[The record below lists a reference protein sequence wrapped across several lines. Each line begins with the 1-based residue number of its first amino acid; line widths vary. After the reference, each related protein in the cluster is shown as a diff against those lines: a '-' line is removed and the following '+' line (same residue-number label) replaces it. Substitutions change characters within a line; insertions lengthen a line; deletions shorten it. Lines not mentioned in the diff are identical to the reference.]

1 MDFKTFFIKK
11 VMMSFY
17 VTVTCITLAM
27 AVIGLVF
34 ESDTRFGYEA
44 FFSPLIFGAISSLPL
59 LIKYSRTE
67 LSFRQTLVRE
77 GLHFILLEVLVLA
90 VLYQSGVLTDV
101 SMGIALGISILII
114 NITVHLVLFIND
126 KKTADEFNEAL
137 KVYQVSENP
146 DPAE

>member
-1 MDFKTFFIKK
+1 MDFKTFFVKK

-17 VTVTCITLAM
+17 VTVTLITLAM

-34 ESDTRFGYEA
+34 EKDTRFGYEA

-77 GLHFILLEVLVLA
+77 GLHFILLELLILT
-90 VLYQSGVLTDV
+90 VLYQSGILTDV
-101 SMGIALGISILII
+101 SMGVTLGVSILII

-126 KKTADEFNEAL
+126 RKTADEFNKAL
-137 KVYQVSENP
+137 LSYQLSENP
-146 DPAE
+146 DPEE